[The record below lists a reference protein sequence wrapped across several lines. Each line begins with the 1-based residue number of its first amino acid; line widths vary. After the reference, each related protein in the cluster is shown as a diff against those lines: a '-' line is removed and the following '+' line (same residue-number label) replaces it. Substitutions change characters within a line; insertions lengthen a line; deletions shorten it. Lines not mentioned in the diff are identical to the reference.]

1 METVWLVDSC
11 LPPDG
16 IPQVAEP
23 LRAPPLPSVVCASFI
38 GAWRGAREELDLV
51 EWLQLSEAR
60 FSMHPFPVDATSTSR
75 ADVSLRRVCQMYSN
89 FCTFDFG
96 SREFFTI
103 FERYC
108 DVRLKR
114 LNILHSTLR
123 VIYFTAEFAG
133 EKERERERLAMRKI
147 SRGGRVEWM

>member
-1 METVWLVDSC
+1 
-11 LPPDG
+11 
-16 IPQVAEP
+16 
-23 LRAPPLPSVVCASFI
+23 
-38 GAWRGAREELDLV
+38 
-51 EWLQLSEAR
+51 
-60 FSMHPFPVDATSTSR
+60 
-75 ADVSLRRVCQMYSN
+75 MYSN

>member
-75 ADVSLRRVCQMYSN
+75 VDVSLRRVCQMYSN
-89 FCTFDFG
+89 FFYFWLWI
-96 SREFFTI
+96 SR
-103 FERYC
+103 
-108 DVRLKR
+108 
-114 LNILHSTLR
+114 ILHHFRTLLR
-123 VIYFTAEFAG
+123 CKIETIKYPPFNASRYIFYSRICRR
-133 EKERERERLAMRKI
+133 ERERERKI
-147 SRGGRVEWM
+147 GDA